1 MICEF
6 YQLYDLG
13 KTIIISGIVKLN
25 PIYKKS
31 RKVINVPYVNS
42 NVEIF
47 ANKNIETYINNFN
60 EEYLQNLC
68 FRTPSTK

>member
-31 RKVINVPYVNS
+31 RKVINVPYVKN
-42 NVEIF
+42 NIKKV
-47 ANKNIETYINNFN
+47 ANKSILAFINNFN
-60 EEYLQNLC
+60 ENYL
-68 FRTPSTK
+68 